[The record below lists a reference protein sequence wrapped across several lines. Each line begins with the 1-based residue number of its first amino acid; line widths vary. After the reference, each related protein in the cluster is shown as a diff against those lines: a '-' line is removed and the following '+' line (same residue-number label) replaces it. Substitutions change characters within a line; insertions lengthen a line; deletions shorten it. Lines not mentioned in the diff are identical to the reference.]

1 MSKPKKRWWNYV
13 RRVLY
18 DYPEMTGTSEWE
30 AREQAAVCAALDNLS
45 TISWDGVMTRR
56 IVEAVFFKKTH
67 TIGGAAQLVHVSEM
81 TARRRVNSFIVQV
94 GRNLGFD

>member
-18 DYPEMTGTSEWE
+18 DYPEMTGASEWE
-30 AREQAAVCAALDNLS
+30 GREHAAVTFALDELS
-45 TISWDGVMTRR
+45 AIAWDGIMTRR

-67 TIGGAAQLVHVSEM
+67 TVGGAAQLVHVSEM
-81 TARRRVNSFIVQV
+81 TARRRVNAFIARV
-94 GRNLGFD
+94 GENLGFD

>member
-18 DYPEMTGTSEWE
+18 DYPEMDATKKADMKEHRAVFDALWALRDEPNGAQTGRVV
-30 AREQAAVCAALDNLS
+30 A
-45 TISWDGVMTRR
+45 
-56 IVEAVFFKKTH
+56 AVFFQKTH

>member
-18 DYPEMTGTSEWE
+18 EYPTMTGENEWE
-30 AREQAAVCAALDNLS
+30 RREQEAVREALDSLS
-45 TISWDGVMTRR
+45 AIAWDGIMTRR

-67 TIGGAAQLVHVSEM
+67 TIGGAVQLVHVSEM
-81 TARRRVNSFIVQV
+81 TARRRVNAFIVQV
-94 GRNLGFD
+94 GKNLGFD